1 MKKIIF
7 LLFVYAS
14 AFAQPA
20 NPTSFPLGIKSNF
33 ILPYSGG
40 KVGINTTSPL
50 SVFDI
55 TSTTSGILIPRVTT
69 TQKNAISSPIT
80 STLVFD
86 TTLGYYSYYNGSVWV
101 SIFDSTLIDG
111 KANLV
116 GGNTFTD
123 SQIINTNGVA
133 KVGLSIMATTSQTAD
148 LQRWVNEV
156 GTIQTRIGFGA
167 NLITSQPIT
176 GTIFTNANSNFSKVE
191 VGTLGTTISRNHP
204 TTGVT
209 LTVTDTDASQTANPL
224 EVSTNISG
232 SQAVRFAVQ
241 KSGKVTM
248 TDGTA
253 STDGATVGQL
263 TALGGSYVPYTGATT
278 NVDLGAFNLTANRV
292 TSGTVQ
298 IGATTE
304 SGFNQFSEVDG
315 NINNERRRLA
325 SNTST
330 HSVGS
335 NHQRSRGTLAA
346 KTATLANDRIAVYS
360 FGGYDGSAFQNN
372 CRIIVSA
379 NENITPTAQGAKM
392 VIETTKLGTT
402 ADYPSMEIAG
412 DLITIHGK
420 AVIDNA
426 PTNPTDAVRLTEIT
440 ALSTVYQPL
449 DSDLTAI
456 AALTTTSFGRSLLT
470 QADATATRTTIGA
483 GTGNG
488 TVTSV
493 SGTTNRVTVAT
504 GTTTPVID
512 ISATFEALLSKVAN
526 RIDQNNSATTSAQL
540 ASILTDETG
549 TGVASP
555 VVLFGTASALATDI
569 RRADGSTLAR
579 NTLTQGSQVGT
590 DGTAGST
597 AVVVATTTFNDAIF
611 RLQNMMVGLTAT
623 ATLDFPSTTAQSS
636 SDLTI
641 TVTGATVGQFVRLI
655 VPIASMMTNSFYEAF
670 VSATNTVTVR
680 YHNYSSTTQ
689 NPPSGSFKVTALN

>member
-7 LLFVYAS
+7 LLFVCAS

-20 NPTSFPLGIKSNF
+20 NPTPFPLGIKSNF

-50 SVFDI
+50 SVFDV

-69 TQKNAISSPIT
+69 TQKNAISSPVT

-111 KANLV
+111 KANLA

-123 SQIINTNGVA
+123 SQIINTNGIA

-148 LQRWVNEV
+148 LQRWINEV

-335 NHQRSRGTLAA
+335 NHQRSRGTLLA
-346 KTATLANDRIAVYS
+346 KTATLAGDRIGVYS
-360 FGGYDGSAFQNN
+360 FGGYDGSAFQNS
-372 CRIIVSA
+372 CRWIVSA
-379 NENITPTAQGAKM
+379 NENITPTAQGTKF

-402 ADYPSMEIAG
+402 ADYPSVEIAG
-412 DLITIHGK
+412 DLTKIYGTLNV
-420 AVIDNA
+420 ANA
-426 PTNPTDAVRLTEIT
+426 PVNPTDVPRKLE
-440 ALSTVYQPL
+440 L
-449 DSDLTAI
+449 DTKQATIS
-456 AALTTTSFGRSLLT
+456 LTTAATSGAATFSANNINIPRYDT
-470 QADATATRTTIGA
+470 YADTKVA
-483 GTGNG
+483 
-488 TVTSV
+488 SV
-493 SGTTNRVTVAT
+493 SGTTNRITST
-504 GTTTPVID
+504 GGTTPVID
-512 ISATFEALLSKVAN
+512 ISATFEALLSKIAN
-526 RIDQNNSATTSAQL
+526 RIDQNNSATPSAQL
-540 ASILTDETG
+540 ATVLTDETG
-549 TGVASP
+549 TSVASP

-579 NTLTQGSQVGT
+579 NTLTQVSQIGT

-597 AVVVATTTFNDAIF
+597 AVITSTTTVNDAFF
-611 RLQNMMVGLTAT
+611 RLQNSISGMTSYTAKTSTYSVLTSDFMVDCTSGTFTVTLPTAVGIT
-623 ATLDFPSTTAQSS
+623 GKRFLIKNSGAG
-636 SDLTI
+636 TI
-641 TVTGATVGQFVRLI
+641 TIATTSSQTIDGTTTKTLNVQYSNYQVISDGANYKVI
-655 VPIASMMTNSFYEAF
+655 
-670 VSATNTVTVR
+670 SA
-680 YHNYSSTTQ
+680 
-689 NPPSGSFKVTALN
+689 L